1 MINPSW
7 EDFFYYGENLFTLEH
22 ENEFDIIQGTIQPL
36 KSLFYFRQEGA
47 GIQELENYPNSFI
60 LLLLGRYNIVKWI
73 AFRNSYVITNN
84 YNRQI
89 IVSQDSIRIDQEY
102 NEVNIDIGYR
112 SYKSS
117 NEYTS
122 VTVLI

>member
-22 ENEFDIIQGTIQPL
+22 ENEFDIIQGIIQPL
-36 KSLFYFRQEGA
+36 KSLFYFRREGV

-60 LLLLGRYNIVKWI
+60 LLLLGRYNIVKWV
-73 AFRNSYVITNN
+73 AFRNTYIISNN
-84 YNRQI
+84 FNRQI
-89 IVSQDSIRIDQEY
+89 IVSQDSIGMTQEY

-112 SYKSS
+112 SYK
-117 NEYTS
+117 NINKYTS
-122 VTVLI
+122 VSIVI